1 MTEFDALYYDGR
13 SSVSRPVRVRAWTS
27 ELSIAGEGVDE
38 RVPLAAIRVEPPI
51 GDTPRILQLPG
62 GAQLRTRD
70 AAAVRAL
77 FAGAAAMESR
87 VHALERHWPYAIAA
101 LVLVAIAS
109 WWALVY
115 GVPIAARYVARAIPP
130 EAEAAL
136 GSRTLQILDG
146 MGCGPSSVEPAHE
159 AALQRRLDALS
170 AGLGDRHAY
179 RLELRACPRIGPNA
193 FALPGGTIVM
203 TDELV
208 RLAQNDDQLSA
219 VLAHEIGHVRERHG
233 LRTALQGAG
242 VLALITTLA
251 GDAASITSLAV
262 SLPAVLLQSG
272 YSRKFEDEADGF
284 ALQRLRVVGI
294 SPRAFADMLT
304 LLERSHPPTAKAA
317 QDYFSTHPVTA
328 ARIERALAAE
338 TDFDRCGSRGLAFER
353 RLAACSSAIVSGKLS
368 GPELATAYATRGEL
382 YSAIGAHQ
390 AAVEDLDR
398 ALASGSRD
406 AEVYNTLAWILA
418 TSPQDALRNAPRAK
432 ELALTACELTRYQE
446 PNFVD
451 TLAAAHA
458 EAGEFAEAIRLQQKA
473 LDSPEFDKRFGKEAR
488 DRLALYA
495 AGRPYR
501 EGPR

>member
-1 MTEFDALYYDGR
+1 
-13 SSVSRPVRVRAWTS
+13 
-27 ELSIAGEGVDE
+27 
-38 RVPLAAIRVEPPI
+38 
-51 GDTPRILQLPG
+51 
-62 GAQLRTRD
+62 
-70 AAAVRAL
+70 
-77 FAGAAAMESR
+77 
-87 VHALERHWPYAIAA
+87 
-101 LVLVAIAS
+101 
-109 WWALVY
+109 
-115 GVPIAARYVARAIPP
+115 
-130 EAEAAL
+130 
-136 GSRTLQILDG
+136 
-146 MGCGPSSVEPAHE
+146 
-159 AALQRRLDALS
+159 
-170 AGLGDRHAY
+170 
-179 RLELRACPRIGPNA
+179 
-193 FALPGGTIVM
+193 M
-203 TDELV
+203 TDDLV
-208 RLAQNDDQLSA
+208 RLAQNDDQIAA
-219 VLAHEIGHVRERHG
+219 VLAHEIGHLRARHG
-233 LRTALQGAG
+233 VRTALQGAG
-242 VLALITTLA
+242 VLALVTTLA
-251 GDAASITSLAV
+251 GDASSITSLAV
-262 SLPAVLLQSG
+262 ALPSVLLQTG
-272 YSRKFEDEADGF
+272 YSRKFEDEADAF
-284 ALQRLRVVGI
+284 ALQRMRQAGI

-304 LLERSHPPTAKAA
+304 LLERSHPPAASGKA

-338 TDFDRCGSRGLAFER
+338 TDFDRCASRGLAFER

-418 TSPQDALRNAPRAK
+418 TSTQDALRNAPRAK

-473 LDSPEFDKRFGKEAR
+473 LDSPEFDKRYGKEAR